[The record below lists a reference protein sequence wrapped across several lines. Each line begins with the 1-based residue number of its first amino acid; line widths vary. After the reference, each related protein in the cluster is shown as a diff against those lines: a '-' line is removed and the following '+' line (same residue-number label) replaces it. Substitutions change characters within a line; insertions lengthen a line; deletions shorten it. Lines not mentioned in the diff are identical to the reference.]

1 MSKDGGGK
9 SDRTHEEMRQ
19 RKIKCITLT
28 IEEGDAENSPGSAI
42 GESDVTRSHVTEGR
56 IKGQYLQFERR
67 KAAREKERR
76 TEEEREEKGNGRRE
90 D

>member
-42 GESDVTRSHVTEGR
+42 GESDVTIV
-56 IKGQYLQFERR
+56 
-67 KAAREKERR
+67 
-76 TEEEREEKGNGRRE
+76 
-90 D
+90 